1 MMRHDANDDFYR
13 AMLLRLFDDAV
24 AEVRDSTQRN
34 SHTHRDAVAEG
45 AEEDAEGEEETG
57 DVEAKEDEVMQE
69 A

>member
-1 MMRHDANDDFYR
+1 MEKYYANDDINR

-24 AEVRDSTQRN
+24 AEVRDSTQKN

-45 AEEDAEGEEETG
+45 AEEDAEGEEETE
-57 DVEAKEDEVMQE
+57 DVEPKDDEVMQE

>member
-1 MMRHDANDDFYR
+1 MMRYDANDDFYR

-34 SHTHRDAVAEG
+34 SHIHRDAVAEG
-45 AEEDAEGEEETG
+45 AEEDAEGDEETG
-57 DVEAKEDEVMQE
+57 DVEVKEDEVMQE